1 MGAGSDLV
9 KTRKRNLNTDI
20 KNIIETERKGLKLS
34 MKVERELFDPTM
46 KERFQQVLRK
56 EKLRDIKNQANLY
69 EDII

>member
-1 MGAGSDLV
+1 
-9 KTRKRNLNTDI
+9 
-20 KNIIETERKGLKLS
+20 